1 MKKFKKI
8 TAYLIKQKSV
18 RDMKILPSPLP
29 VLYIPIPPDY
39 SKVFLDAGIDLPE
52 LRKRP
57 GMGTEVY
64 RLDYFDK
71 KKNVAIYEFVGVE
84 R

>member
-1 MKKFKKI
+1 MNKLKRI

-18 RDMKILPSPLP
+18 RSVKILPRPLP
-29 VLYIPIPPDY
+29 VLYIPIPLNY

-52 LRKRP
+52 LRERP
-57 GMGTEVY
+57 GEGTEVY

-71 KKNVAIYEFVGVE
+71 KKNVAIYEFVGVA

>member
-1 MKKFKKI
+1 MEKFKRI

-18 RDMKILPSPLP
+18 RDVKILPSPLP
-29 VLYIPIPPDY
+29 VLYIPIPLDY

-52 LRKRP
+52 LRERP

-71 KKNVAIYEFVGVE
+71 KKNVAIYEFVGVA

>member
-1 MKKFKKI
+1 MKKKKKEWN
-8 TAYLIKQKSV
+8 YV
-18 RDMKILPSPLP
+18 RE
-29 VLYIPIPPDY
+29 YY
-39 SKVFLDAGIDLPE
+39 EPE